1 MKFEREKKWWD
12 EERAGHYDTSDS
24 EKWYRSGNEEYSE
37 ADESMDEVKV
47 EVKEEEGE
55 SMNEVR
61 QELIETESILSVVKK
76 EEE

>member
-37 ADESMDEVKV
+37 ADESMDEVKI

-61 QELIETESILSVVKK
+61 LTETEDILPVVKK